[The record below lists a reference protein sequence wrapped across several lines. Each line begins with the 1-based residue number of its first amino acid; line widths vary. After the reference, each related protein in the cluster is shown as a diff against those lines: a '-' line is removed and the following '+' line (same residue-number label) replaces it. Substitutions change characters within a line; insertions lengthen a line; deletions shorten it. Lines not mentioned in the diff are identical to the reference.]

1 MLSAAEEATR
11 QSLSPLVAV
20 RRLWPG
26 PRWMPNYEPGAL
38 VHLPP
43 ADAQGLIAA
52 GDAFRILPPP
62 QPDNT
67 AKPLHL
73 LIRDRLGTDPEL
85 AGLTTTARRYASR
98 GLPHCPEAP
107 ARLRLMLPPMPIRL
121 VPATFVING
130 EAPAAGWYAESY
142 LPQVRDAGDRKLAL
156 LAFRIRRVRIAIIAA
171 VVDDLRKGVRP
182 ARGLLPNGER
192 IDVPPEIWSA
202 ASVILDLGGGIV
214 TTGQATMFVTVTVE
228 PPPPVKPQ
236 LPCSPAAIRMFTA
249 AFSTEMLALGRL
261 FVIPEATEAAR
272 LEYGNGLSAAR
283 IADAVRELRPSSWH
297 RRGRRCRDVMPSP
310 IEMAAAARAARQA
323 VEAKAA

>member
-107 ARLRLMLPPMPIRL
+107 ARLRLMLPPMQIRL

-142 LPQVRDAGDRKLAL
+142 LPQSAMRA
-156 LAFRIRRVRIAIIAA
+156 IASSRCWRSA
-171 VVDDLRKGVRP
+171 
-182 ARGLLPNGER
+182 
-192 IDVPPEIWSA
+192 SA
-202 ASVILDLGGGIV
+202 AFGSRS
-214 TTGQATMFVTVTVE
+214 
-228 PPPPVKPQ
+228 
-236 LPCSPAAIRMFTA
+236 SP
-249 AFSTEMLALGRL
+249 
-261 FVIPEATEAAR
+261 
-272 LEYGNGLSAAR
+272 
-283 IADAVRELRPSSWH
+283 PSSMICA
-297 RRGRRCRDVMPSP
+297 RASGRRAACCRTASASMFRRKSG
-310 IEMAAAARAARQA
+310 RRHW
-323 VEAKAA
+323 